1 MRFLSPEADEAP
13 AVSIVIR
20 ARNEA
25 ALIGRCLE
33 ALVAQDFSGPAE
45 VILVDSGSTDG
56 TVEIARRHA
65 VRIIE
70 IAPAEFTYSSALNK
84 GFAAARAPLVAS
96 LSAHVVP
103 IGEGWLG
110 ALLGAMRDPEVAGAF
125 SREIPWPD
133 ADLYER
139 IRIEAEF
146 PPFRMVKAQRFAWG
160 EEDGERYPLFFRF
173 SNAASVIRRGLWES
187 HPFQELPYA
196 EDLEWS
202 RWAILA
208 GHEIVY
214 EPTARAYHSHREPM
228 RSRAERE
235 VKIQIAL
242 AMIFHHRPSLLGTIY
257 RSLRQNVQL
266 ARSALRAP
274 ISAAQKCYW
283 SLYAL
288 WKWTSFSLNWAG
300 AWRRAPWMAR

>member
-1 MRFLSPEADEAP
+1 MRFLSPGAGEPP
-13 AVSIVIR
+13 AVSVVIR
-20 ARNEA
+20 ARNES
-25 ALIGRCLE
+25 ALIGRCLD
-33 ALVAQDFSGPAE
+33 ALSAQDCAGAAE

-56 TVEIARRHA
+56 TVEIARRRA
-65 VRIIE
+65 VQIIE
-70 IAPAEFTYSSALNK
+70 IPPGEFTYSSALNR
-84 GFAAARAPLVAS
+84 GFAAARAPLVLS

-103 IGEGWLG
+103 IGPGWLST
-110 ALLGAMRDPEVAGAF
+110 LLAAMRDPEVAGAF

-133 ADLYER
+133 ADFYER
-139 IRIEAEF
+139 LRLETEF
-146 PPFRMVKAQRFAWG
+146 PPFRMVKARRFTWG

-173 SNAASVIRRGLWES
+173 SNAASVIRRSLWES

-208 GHEIVY
+208 GHQIVY
-214 EPTARAYHSHREPM
+214 EPSARAYHSHREPL

-235 VKIQIAL
+235 VKMQLAL

-288 WKWTSFSLNWAG
+288 SKWTSFSLSWAG
-300 AWRRAPWMAR
+300 AWRRASWMAR